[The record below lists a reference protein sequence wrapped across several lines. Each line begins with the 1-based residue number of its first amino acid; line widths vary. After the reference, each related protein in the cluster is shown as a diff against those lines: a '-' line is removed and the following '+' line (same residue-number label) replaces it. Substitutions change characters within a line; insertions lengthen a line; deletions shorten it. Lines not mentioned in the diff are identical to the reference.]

1 MRVTHGR
8 KRGLIKK
15 SALLLAAAL
24 LICIVLTGC
33 SGLKLKN
40 ASFEKGKGELIDGWS
55 INNYERS
62 AGDDTALAPVI
73 SDGGYSGKCVKI
85 DNNVRNDVRVYQKI
99 KISKNSYY
107 LVSCMVKIEGEIDAE
122 LAEGEKGAGFNI
134 SAIRASQRSAA
145 LYSTGGEWQEY
156 SAYIKTGKDQT
167 SSELSIGV
175 GGYSAESKGVAY
187 IDNITVK
194 KVSSLPDG
202 AAAVN
207 VEIADSSS
215 KSDAP
220 KTSVWFKALFVA
232 LSVALLVF
240 VILVIKKHDEE
251 HFKLKQ
257 PLSEAPVKLKRLDV
271 ILICAL
277 TLVTGVASFYKL
289 GNAHGAES
297 FWKPVEYGE
306 SVTVEFD
313 EVKKVSR
320 TTYLPNIPASGSG
333 TYSVEYEQTDG
344 AGDYVKAFSFSR
356 SDSDPPEFFEWKL
369 NNTSFTTRRVR
380 VTCQI
385 KGLALNEMAFW
396 EKVDNKYVQINVKV
410 IDRVN
415 GTNTDNVPDKLFD
428 EQQEA
433 QAFRT
438 YENGTYFDEI
448 YFPRTAYEHI
458 NGLNIYEWTH
468 PPLGKT
474 LISVGIRIF
483 GMNPFGWR
491 FMGTLMGVLLVPILY
506 LFALKLLKRSNFAFI
521 AAFLLAFDFMRTS
534 QTRLATIDTYSVFF
548 TILMYYFMYDYFTR
562 RSYDLPFFKSL
573 LPLLLSGIC
582 FGLGAACKWTSIYS
596 GVGLAIL
603 FFAAKLA
610 EAADVN
616 TGRKQFSK
624 KNNWFLTNFLPTC
637 GCCVIFFV
645 LIPAAIYTL
654 SYLPYMA
661 SNPDKTLWKVMLDN
675 QKAMYNYHSGLN
687 STHPYQSSWYSW
699 ILDLRPIYYY
709 SSGDAGLA
717 SGIRASV
724 ASFGNPA
731 VWWVG
736 LATLP
741 VAVYF
746 TWKRR
751 ERGMLVAFIGY
762 ACQLFP
768 WILVTRCTFIYHYF
782 TSVPFLIIMLVYVI
796 KCLYED
802 KVIGKPTIFIYM
814 GIVLLL
820 YILFYPVLTAI
831 PVKDSYISDL
841 RWFNSWSF

>member
-1 MRVTHGR
+1 MKLLKKILNDKFVWFNRYDFIIFIIFVLFCSFYSFQKLGNYKSPNTFYRFSDDIITIDLKKQTDIR
-8 KRGLIKK
+8 KIMIFNGDRESDYNLYVSENNNDYELLTDYNCSGSFSWDEIKLKYNKVRYIKLDFYDDASIGEIGVYDNTGLIKDTYITNSKKMITELNDEQEMVPFLK
-15 SALLLAAAL
+15 S
-24 LICIVLTGC
+24 
-33 SGLKLKN
+33 
-40 ASFEKGKGELIDGWS
+40 
-55 INNYERS
+55 YM
-62 AGDDTALAPVI
+62 
-73 SDGGYSGKCVKI
+73 
-85 DNNVRNDVRVYQKI
+85 
-99 KISKNSYY
+99 NSSY
-107 LVSCMVKIEGEIDAE
+107 
-122 LAEGEKGAGFNI
+122 
-134 SAIRASQRSAA
+134 
-145 LYSTGGEWQEY
+145 
-156 SAYIKTGKDQT
+156 
-167 SSELSIGV
+167 
-175 GGYSAESKGVAY
+175 
-187 IDNITVK
+187 
-194 KVSSLPDG
+194 
-202 AAAVN
+202 
-207 VEIADSSS
+207 
-215 KSDAP
+215 
-220 KTSVWFKALFVA
+220 
-232 LSVALLVF
+232 
-240 VILVIKKHDEE
+240 
-251 HFKLKQ
+251 
-257 PLSEAPVKLKRLDV
+257 
-271 ILICAL
+271 
-277 TLVTGVASFYKL
+277 
-289 GNAHGAES
+289 
-297 FWKPVEYGE
+297 
-306 SVTVEFD
+306 FD
-313 EVKKVSR
+313 EV
-320 TTYLPNIPASGSG
+320 
-333 TYSVEYEQTDG
+333 
-344 AGDYVKAFSFSR
+344 
-356 SDSDPPEFFEWKL
+356 
-369 NNTSFTTRRVR
+369 
-380 VTCQI
+380 
-385 KGLALNEMAFW
+385 
-396 EKVDNKYVQINVKV
+396 
-410 IDRVN
+410 
-415 GTNTDNVPDKLFD
+415 
-428 EQQEA
+428 
-433 QAFRT
+433 
-438 YENGTYFDEI
+438 YFA
-448 YFPRTAYEHI
+448 RCAYEYIHNI
-458 NGLNIYEWTH
+458 NIYEWTH

-491 FMGTLMGVLLVPILY
+491 FTGTLMGVLLVPILY

-521 AAFLLAFDFMRTS
+521 AAFLLAFDFMRTA

-548 TILMYYFMYDYFTR
+548 TVLMYYFMYDYFSK
-562 RSYDLPFFKSL
+562 RSYDLKFFKSL

-616 TGRKQFSK
+616 TGRAREQSGKG
-624 KNNWFLTNFLPTC
+624 WFFKNFLPTC
-637 GCCVIFFV
+637 GACVIFFI

-661 SNPDKTLWKVMLDN
+661 SNPDKTIWKVMLDN

-699 ILDLRPIYYY
+699 ILDLRPIYYS
-709 SSGDAGLA
+709 SSGDAGLP

-736 LATLP
+736 LACLP

-782 TSVPFLIIMLVYVI
+782 TSVPFLIILLVYVI

-802 KVIGKPTIFIYM
+802 KIIGKPTIFIYM